1 MLGLMHRH
9 RWTTLSDG
17 RPVGHHTALYCE
29 SCPAIGVEQY
39 DGMESYS
46 TRRAKVVPMDDLRQI
61 HALLPEHLGYDLPR
75 YLEARVVIR

>member
-1 MLGLMHRH
+1 MHRH
-9 RWTTLSDG
+9 RWTILDNDNRICG
-17 RPVGHHTALYCE
+17 AYHAVLYCE

-46 TRRAKVVPMDDLRQI
+46 TRRAEMLPMDDLRQI
-61 HALLPEHLGYDLPR
+61 HALLPGHLGYDLPR